1 MSASSADVCSG
12 CPYGAIALADFT
24 AEVHAFCSLASRR
37 KYTAPLITESLRRSP
52 AHAPAGF
59 TTRVGR
65 LQVPGELSFTR
76 CTVMLIVRHS
86 STAR

>member
-24 AEVHAFCSLASRR
+24 AEVHAFCSLGAN
-37 KYTAPLITESLRRSP
+37 TPPLITESLRRSP
-52 AHAPAGF
+52 AHAPPAGF